1 MTWFSSILINSQKR
15 EGRKL
20 LGNRQLMH
28 KAVLQ
33 AFPPGSLEE
42 AGERVLWRLDQEG
55 IKYTLYVVSPLE
67 PDFTHIV
74 EKAGWVSQTWNSIH
88 YGTFL
93 DRLMVGQEWGFR
105 LQANPVKRES
115 TPPGSRGKV
124 LPHVTP
130 EQQIN
135 WLTQR
140 SADFGFEIKEA
151 PQSLTGLAVDVTNRE
166 DLRFSRKDPRQG
178 GRSAQVTLRKAQF
191 DGVLKVTDAES
202 LKSALIQGIG
212 RGKAYGC
219 GLMTLR
225 RVAA

>member
-1 MTWFSSILINSQKR
+1 MTWFSSILINPQKR
-15 EGRKL
+15 EGRRL

-42 AGERVLWRLDQEG
+42 TGQRVLWRLDQDG
-55 IKYTLYVVSPLE
+55 LKHTLYLVSPVE
-67 PDFTHIV
+67 PDLTHIA
-74 EKAGWVSQTWNSIH
+74 EKAGWISQTWSSIS
-88 YGTFL
+88 YDSFL
-93 DRLMVGQEWGFR
+93 DRVMTGQEWGFR

-115 TPPGSRGKV
+115 TPPGIRGKS

-140 SADFGFEIKEA
+140 AGLLGFEIKENSE
-151 PQSLTGLAVDVTNRE
+151 SLTGFEVDVTSRE
-166 DLRFSRKDPRQG
+166 DLRFFRKDPHREG
-178 GRSAQVTLRKAQF
+178 KIAQVTLRKVQF

-202 LKSALIQGIG
+202 LRSTLVQGIG

-219 GLMTLR
+219 GLLTLR
-225 RVAA
+225 RMGS

>member
-1 MTWFSSILINSQKR
+1 MTWFSSILINPQKR

-42 AGERVLWRLDQEG
+42 TGERVLWRIDHDGL
-55 IKYTLYVVSPLE
+55 KYTLYLVSPIE
-67 PDFTHIV
+67 PDLTHIS
-74 EKAGWVSQTWNSIH
+74 EKAGWISQTWNSIR
-88 YGTFL
+88 YDSFL
-93 DRLMVGQEWGFR
+93 DRIMTGQEWRFR

-115 TPPGSRGKV
+115 TPVGRRGKT

-130 EQQIN
+130 EQQIT

-140 SADFGFEIKEA
+140 SETLGFALKENA
-151 PQSLTGLAVDVTNRE
+151 ESITGLAVDVSNRE
-166 DLRFSRKDPRQG
+166 DLRFSRKDPNQG
-178 GRSAQVTLRKAQF
+178 GKNAQVTLRKTQF
-191 DGVLKVTDAES
+191 DGVLKVTDAEA
-202 LKSALIQGIG
+202 LRSALTQGIG

-225 RVAA
+225 RVEV

>member
-1 MTWFSSILINSQKR
+1 MTWFSSILINPQKR

-42 AGERVLWRLDQEG
+42 TGERVLWRLDQEG
-55 IKYTLYVVSPLE
+55 LKHTLYLVSPIE
-67 PDFTHIV
+67 PDLTHIA
-74 EKAGWVSQTWNSIH
+74 EKAGWVSQTWNSIS
-88 YGTFL
+88 YDAFL

-115 TPPGSRGKV
+115 TPLGSSSKT

-140 SADFGFEIKEA
+140 AKGHGFTVKEN
-151 PQSLTGLAVDVTNRE
+151 PESMSGLILDVSRRE
-166 DLRFSRKDPRQG
+166 NLRFSRRDPHQAG
-178 GRSAQVTLRKAQF
+178 KAAQVTLRMAQF
-191 DGVLKVTDAES
+191 DGVLKVTDIQAF
-202 LKSALIQGIG
+202 KSALTQGIG

-225 RVAA
+225 RVGA